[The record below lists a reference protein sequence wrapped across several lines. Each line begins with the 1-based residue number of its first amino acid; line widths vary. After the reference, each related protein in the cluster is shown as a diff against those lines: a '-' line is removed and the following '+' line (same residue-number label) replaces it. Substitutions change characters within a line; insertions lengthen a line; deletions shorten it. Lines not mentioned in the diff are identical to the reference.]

1 MYENCNNIIA
11 KLFVTENEIERVIN
25 EKEKKSKLFGT
36 EKEKEFLINGKS
48 KKLETS

>member
-1 MYENCNNIIA
+1 M
-11 KLFVTENEIERVIN
+11 K
-25 EKEKKSKLFGT
+25 KKKKSKLFGT